1 MVKIYGP
8 VKRRNYSELKI
19 SFLNFRTF
27 TRKQHL
33 ERIAFAVALLTPIKI
48 SIYLHPA
55 KGMGGIVREN
65 EPRSATEGKNFLH
78 RAKLFRALRVK
89 EREEEELRS
98 SAEEHMAKVSR
109 VGLAASVRG
118 AAWQ

>member
-1 MVKIYGP
+1 MG
-8 VKRRNYSELKI
+8 
-19 SFLNFRTF
+19 TF

-78 RAKLFRALRVK
+78 RAKQFRALRVK
-89 EREEEELRS
+89 EREEEEEEEELRS
-98 SAEEHMAKVSR
+98 SSEEHMAKVSC
-109 VGLAASVRG
+109 VGLAASSRG